1 MPVKKRWH
9 IRFTSTDSAQPFSLS
24 FTRNTGIVLLCL
36 LAVLLS
42 FFAFSVYRTSA
53 NQYKIAEA
61 NKVIE
66 ENEVLKEKITFLSG
80 QMDSVLYKLKLMEA
94 WEDKVRSE
102 ENFKSINKDI
112 REMGTGGM
120 PVVDSSFAFLDAEYN
135 LSYNKVLTKLD
146 RVQRK
151 ISFDY
156 ESHQKVLENVELK
169 DLLYL
174 NTPSIYPTYGRISD
188 KYGYRTHP
196 ITKKRSFHYGLDFA
210 NKTGTPI
217 YATADGVVSEVGRL
231 KLFGKYIK
239 ITHKFGYTTRY
250 AHLNKSNV
258 KKGDVVKRGEII
270 AEMGNTGRSTG
281 SHLHYEVLRYNK
293 KRNPYKYLN
302 KMEDDIIITQK

>member
-42 FFAFSVYRTSA
+42 FFVFSVYRTSA

-61 NKVIE
+61 NKVIK
-66 ENEVLKEKITFLSG
+66 ENEILKEKITYLSG
-80 QMDSVLYKLKLMEA
+80 QMDSVLYKLKLMED

-120 PVVDSSFAFLDAEYN
+120 PVVDTTFAWLDAEFN
-135 LSYNKVLTKLD
+135 LSYNKVLKKLD

-151 ISFDY
+151 LSFDY

-196 ITKKRSFHYGLDFA
+196 ITKKRSYHYGLDFA

-250 AHLNKSNV
+250 AHLDKSNV